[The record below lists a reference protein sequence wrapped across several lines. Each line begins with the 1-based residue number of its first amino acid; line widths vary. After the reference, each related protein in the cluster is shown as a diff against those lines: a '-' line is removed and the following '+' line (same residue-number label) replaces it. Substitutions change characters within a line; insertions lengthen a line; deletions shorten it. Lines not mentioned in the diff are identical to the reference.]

1 MKFLALTMLL
11 VFNLNILRV
20 TQAEDRVTEDYVRIT
35 IEKSLPYL
43 EEAGVSWIEDK
54 KCVTCHRVSFQT
66 WSFNKAASAGFPA
79 TAQKS
84 KEWLDWSIAK
94 SVEPNEDGTALSG
107 ETNVDGLAQLIIAH
121 PDGSSVPLP
130 AEARQQ
136 FVEMILKTQ
145 LEDGS
150 WKPAGQLPMQK
161 RPAAE
166 TAQVSTMWN
175 LIALHQT
182 GQDEQIQKAD
192 EKAKEWL
199 AKSTL
204 GLSTEW
210 YAVQI
215 LLADITGETE
225 RVQSAIE
232 QLKSFQQEDG
242 SWGWLTAEPGDALAT
257 GQALYALKQVGVSND
272 DPSIQKAIHFLTS
285 TQAENGSWSVHGT
298 KAKKKENVE
307 ETAVYWGTAW
317 ATIGLLETLEKT
329 NP

>member
-1 MKFLALTMLL
+1 MKIIALTILL
-11 VFNLNILRV
+11 VLNLSSTQF
-20 TQAEDRVTEDYVRIT
+20 TQADERITEDHIRNT

-175 LIALHQT
+175 LIALHQA
-182 GQDEQIQKAD
+182 GNNEQIEKAD
-192 EKAKEWL
+192 AKAKEWL